1 MSVDGKDGAC
11 VGSRDGLRLFL
22 FFDKTSLRF
31 PSNFVPTSTTNNL
44 NFALELT
51 GINVFWF
58 NLSASCIVYTR
69 HAFHPIATV
78 NIRSVPA
85 LFAQYPT
92 FPHDDTTHLLL
103 LYFLVPLM
111 SELVF
116 SDASSMIYLD
126 F

>member
-1 MSVDGKDGAC
+1 MGGKDGAC
-11 VGSRDGLRLFL
+11 VGSRDALRLFL

-31 PSNFVPTSTTNNL
+31 PSNFVPTSTTNNP

-58 NLSASCIVYTR
+58 NSSPSCIVYTR
-69 HAFHPIATV
+69 HAFHLVATV

-85 LFAQYPT
+85 LFARFPT